1 MPLTLEKLRQRLS
14 LIEQAVWRQI
24 LPLDGTHYLSQSPL
38 PVGKPEHVRDAA
50 WQPIQRGETWGGLL
64 QTVWL
69 RQPLTLPPALRDQ
82 PVALHLRW
90 RSDANQWSSDTI
102 ESQIFLGDQLFAGL
116 DAEHRIVLLPRL
128 EQPTELFVQ
137 AHVSRTQPFGGLEL
151 VVLDE
156 PTWQLTHTM
165 RVALQTIEQIDVNSL
180 AYSQMLHRLNTAINL
195 LDLREAPATWVGST
209 GPAISH
215 EASAPAFYESVR
227 AANAYLDE
235 QLLEGLD
242 GGTRPKITITG
253 HSHIDVAWLWPL
265 WRTHQKTAHTFATAL
280 RLMELY
286 PEYHFTA
293 STPQLYE
300 FAKQDYPELYAQ
312 IKQRIAEGR
321 WEPIGAMWL
330 EADCNIPS
338 GESLVR
344 QFLFGM
350 RFFAEEFGLRDR
362 VLWMPDV
369 FGYSAALPQIM
380 RGCGIDTFMT
390 TKISWSQFNRMPFDT
405 FHWRGI
411 DGSAVLTHFV
421 TTPDPA
427 NGYYTYNGEVT
438 AKAIAGAWRE
448 YRQKPVNDD
457 LLYLM
462 GYGDGGGGPTADQ
475 LEMVRR
481 LGDLPNMPEVRYGS
495 AAEYFERLHQ
505 RVDNDPRL
513 PTWVGELYLEYHR
526 GTYTSQAWIK
536 QANRRAEQLF
546 HDAEFLAAWAA
557 FGGDTQ
563 RELINEGWKLILL
576 NQFHDILPGSSIPEV
591 YEDARQHFAEIMRIG
606 QQVRDTALATLTAGS
621 DAQILA
627 INTLGWQR
635 SDPLFVPQTLAES
648 LGDDA
653 RLAVQSIEN
662 LDGERGVLVAGFSA
676 ASYGL
681 TDLLHAEIS
690 PPSSQ
695 LMTSTGLLENQF
707 FRIELDNNGEI
718 SAIYDK
724 RYDRDVLE
732 PGQTANQLIAYEDR
746 PLNYDAWDI
755 DIFYAEKPYPIQDV
769 THIHVCENG
778 PIRGGVEITRR
789 FLNSTIR
796 QRILIYSDLPR
807 IDFATEIDWH
817 EHQILLKAGFPV
829 AINATRATYEI
840 QFGAVERPTHRNTSW
855 DVARFETCA
864 HRWIDL
870 SESGYGVALLNDSK
884 YGHDL
889 HMNVLRLTLLKSGV
903 NPDPNADQGLH
914 RFTYSLL
921 PHAGDWR
928 EGEVVRRAA
937 ELNTPLIAY
946 CPQAAVERQ
955 PGQDRASFAHCDAA
969 HVMLDTIKTAED
981 GDGVIVRVYEAHN
994 QRGPVTLTFAQP
1006 IREAE
1011 ECNLLEEPRTQNL
1024 EPNEEQRTENKE
1036 QSTETSPSPAA
1047 TDAEAGGGSGKGP
1060 GVRANDLII
1069 AGNTLQFAIRP
1080 FEIRSFRV
1088 RFGE

>member
-1 MPLTLEKLRQRLS
+1 MPLTLPKLRQRLS
-14 LIEQAVWRQI
+14 LIEEAVWRVI
-24 LPLDGTHYLSQSPL
+24 VPLDGTLYLPQSPRS
-38 PVGKPEHVRDAA
+38 VGRPEHVRDAA
-50 WQPIQRGETWGGLL
+50 WQPIRRGDPWGALL
-64 QTVWL
+64 KTVWL
-69 RQPLTLPPALRDQ
+69 RQPLTIPPELRDQ

-90 RSDANQWSSDTI
+90 RGDANQWSSDTI

-128 EQPTELFVQ
+128 EQPIELFVQ

-156 PTWQLTHTM
+156 PTWQFVHTL

-215 EASAPAFYESVR
+215 EASAPEFYESVR

-235 QLLEGLD
+235 HLLENLD

-265 WRTHQKTAHTFATAL
+265 WRTRQKTAHTFATAL

-300 FAKQDYPELYAQ
+300 FAQQDYPELYTQ

-344 QFLFGM
+344 QFLFGL

-380 RGCGIDTFMT
+380 LGCGIDTFMT

-405 FHWRGI
+405 FRWRGI
-411 DGSAVLTHFV
+411 DGSEVLTHFV

-448 YRQKPVNDD
+448 YRQKTVNDE

-481 LGDLPNMPEVRYGS
+481 LGDLPNMPQVRYGS
-495 AAEYFERLHQ
+495 AAEYFERLQQ
-505 RVDNDPRL
+505 RVANDPRL

-526 GTYTSQAWIK
+526 GTYTSQGWIK

-557 FGGDTQ
+557 LNGGETQ
-563 RELINEGWKLILL
+563 RELINQGWKLILL

-591 YEDARQHFAEIMRIG
+591 YQDARQQFAEIMRIG
-606 QQVRDTALATLTAGS
+606 RQVRDQALATLTAGS
-621 DAQILA
+621 NAQLLA

-635 SDPLFVPQTLAES
+635 SDPLFVPQTIAAS
-648 LGDDA
+648 LDETA
-653 RLAVQSIEN
+653 LAVQPVEN
-662 LDGERGVLVAGFSA
+662 LDGERGLLVAGFGA

-681 TDLLHAEIS
+681 TDLAHTG
-690 PPSSQ
+690 SSQ
-695 LMTSTGLLENQF
+695 PAPLTITTERLENQF
-707 FRIELDNNGEI
+707 FRIDLDSSGEI
-718 SAIYDK
+718 GAIYDK

-732 PGQTANQLIAYEDR
+732 PGRRANQLIAFEDR

-769 THIHVCENG
+769 QSIAVVESG
-778 PIRGGVEITRR
+778 PLRGGVEITRL
-789 FLNSTIR
+789 FLKSTIR

-870 SESGYGVALLNDSK
+870 SEAGYGVALLNDSK

-889 HMNVLRLTLLKSGV
+889 HHNVMRITLLKSGV
-903 NPDPNADQGLH
+903 NPDPNADQGIQ
-914 RFTYSLL
+914 RFTYALL

-937 ELNTPLIAY
+937 ELNIPLIAY
-946 CPQAAVERQ
+946 RPQPSSEHQPRQ
-955 PGQDRASFAHCDAA
+955 ESSAFVRCDAA
-969 HVMLDTIKTAED
+969 HVMLDTIKSAED

-1006 IREAE
+1006 IRDVE
-1011 ECNLLEEPRTQNL
+1011 ECNLLEETEEPRTKNL
-1024 EPNEEQRTENKE
+1024 EPNGAQESNAVP
-1036 QSTETSPSPAA
+1036 TSSSPAA
-1047 TDAEAGGGSGKGP
+1047 TEVEADRGSGKGP
-1060 GVRANDLII
+1060 GGEGLSTTAS
-1069 AGNTLQFAIRP
+1069 TLRFAIRP

-1088 RFGE
+1088 RFRG